1 MLSLLRAPLVACNVV
16 QTATHTRTHP
26 RTHSRTIHWCLQAD
40 NTFMYI
46 YGGYDPPSTQFSEM
60 WRFHIMRET
69 WERVEM
75 RGHV

>member
-1 MLSLLRAPLVACNVV
+1 
-16 QTATHTRTHP
+16 
-26 RTHSRTIHWCLQAD
+26 
-40 NTFMYI
+40 MYI